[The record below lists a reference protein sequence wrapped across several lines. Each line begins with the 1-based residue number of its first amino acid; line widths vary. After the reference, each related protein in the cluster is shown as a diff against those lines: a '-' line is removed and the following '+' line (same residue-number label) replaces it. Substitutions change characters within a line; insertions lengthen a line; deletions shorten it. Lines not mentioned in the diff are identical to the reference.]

1 MKCILSSQVL
11 RKCGLPVGV
20 WLVRV
25 FFLIIQITLICP
37 IYNVMSHK
45 LERSLFPWWR
55 EKLWNRWVSAL
66 TVARKHEEAS
76 LLTTLLVKAGAVS
89 WQAAYGPPETALW
102 AAGGS
107 WGNRW
112 GTTGVGEEAIKT
124 HECRRELELQKDKI
138 SYSFTE
144 KEKKMQAPRNT
155 FCEFTEDPSK
165 IWKQKEHNF

>member
-1 MKCILSSQVL
+1 MDFLLVYDLSGYS
-11 RKCGLPVGV
+11 
-20 WLVRV
+20 
-25 FFLIIQITLICP
+25 FLLF
-37 IYNVMSHK
+37 K
-45 LERSLFPWWR
+45 LLWYAPFIMLWVINLKEGLFPWWR
-55 EKLWNRWVSAL
+55 EKLWNRWASAL

-76 LLTTLLVKAGAVS
+76 LLTTWLVKAGAVS

-144 KEKKMQAPRNT
+144 KEKKM
-155 FCEFTEDPSK
+155 
-165 IWKQKEHNF
+165 